1 MKALALA
8 SLVAS
13 SLVSFAASAHVEPGT
28 HAGKTA
34 DGTACSMEAGVT
46 YFENNAHHP
55 LNERIKIT
63 VDGTE
68 FVVGH
73 PPVIDADNAVAYFN
87 HDLFQGIVP
96 TSTGA
101 KALVVDMIHS
111 ENKEGPVRFTLIENF
126 WKTGKKTS
134 VVCESLAHTK

>member
-1 MKALALA
+1 MKVYAAALVL
-8 SLVAS
+8 
-13 SLVSFAASAHVEPGT
+13 SLVSFSAQAHVEPGK
-28 HAGKTA
+28 HVGQTA
-34 DGTACSMEAGVT
+34 DGKPCSMEAGIT

-55 LNERIKIT
+55 LNERIKIV

-68 FVVGH
+68 FTVGH
-73 PPVIDADNAVAYFN
+73 PPVVDAENAIAYFN

-111 ENKEGPVRFTLIENF
+111 EEKEGPVRFTLIENF
-126 WKTGKKTS
+126 WKAGKKTS
-134 VVCESLAHTK
+134 VVCENLTHTN